1 MRDYIKL
8 LPEIIDQLEEQSSFE
23 KILNTI
29 TKFSYKNLGNRS
41 KAKRKNNLKKKEKNQ
56 YACGS
61 FILLNSK
68 KQILVAPQNYARNQ
82 RYMLLDT
89 NVGHP
94 GWVIKNK
101 KKLILTNT
109 DKHKSF
115 VRILKTFRAGSAI
128 YAPII
133 YKNKFIGQII
143 CASQARNVME
153 EIDLSILCIL
163 SKLASRYWIKL
174 NGKTEIRKLYLK
186 NHK

>member
-1 MRDYIKL
+1 MRNYFEL
-8 LPEIIDQLEEQSSFE
+8 FPQLIHKIEKQRSFE
-23 KILNTI
+23 KVLNLI
-29 TKFSYKNLGNRS
+29 TKFSYENLGNRT
-41 KAKRKNNLKKKEKNQ
+41 KAKKKINLKKKEKNQ

-61 FILLNSK
+61 FILLNPR
-68 KQILVAPQNYARNQ
+68 KQILIAPQNYARDQ
-82 RYMLLDT
+82 KYMLLDT
-89 NVGHP
+89 NIGHP

-101 KKLILTNT
+101 KKLILPNT

-133 YKNKFIGQII
+133 SKNKFIGQII

-153 EIDLSILCIL
+153 EIDLSALCIL
-163 SKLASRYWIKL
+163 SKLASCYWVKL
-174 NGKTEIRKLYLK
+174 KGKSEIRKLYLK